1 MKPFYIALA
10 ALVLSG
16 PCIAQGAVPRLIDGE
31 CGEGSHTSEGPVGT
45 DLTGRHVRFFCD
57 SLVMSEMGDGKLLMQ
72 FAEKKAMHGSILAF
86 GGRMDTPATMNVERV
101 YFEPGNPTQVDDGI
115 CKFFFDGR
123 QKVTSVMCAAKV
135 DESGRRTVQVV
146 VFKAKH
152 AF

>member
-1 MKPFYIALA
+1 
-10 ALVLSG
+10 
-16 PCIAQGAVPRLIDGE
+16 
-31 CGEGSHTSEGPVGT
+31 
-45 DLTGRHVRFFCD
+45 
-57 SLVMSEMGDGKLLMQ
+57 MGDGKLLMQ

-101 YFEPGNPTQVDDGI
+101 YFEPGSATQVDDGI